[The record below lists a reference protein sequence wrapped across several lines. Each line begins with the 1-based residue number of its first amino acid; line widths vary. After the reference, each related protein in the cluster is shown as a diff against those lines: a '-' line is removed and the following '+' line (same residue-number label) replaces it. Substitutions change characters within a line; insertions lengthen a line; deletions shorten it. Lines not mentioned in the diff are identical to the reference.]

1 MSSTTEPE
9 IKQLSPGTTL
19 VRHEDTETNAVVY
32 TVNNSAS
39 DVRWRFTLDFRT
51 SKNFTLLKNATTAHM
66 TTRNNVRRIIVAA
79 GTTLEVA
86 RLTVTNLTL
95 ESSLQLS
102 YAWEEQPPLENADDD
117 QAAFATFGKP
127 VHKKEALSTDVDLLT
142 TRTDLKDGHTKFVY
156 RIKSRR
162 RESLK
167 IILDFTG
174 STNLAICSTGLHNR
188 LKNFVRSSSSS
199 SKDGAKNALVKEM
212 RVTKGTTRVAKLR
225 TTMPRQGWALNHNV
239 TFEMKELRAPLV
251 RSTSA
256 PATNQ
261 QTAEKTATPTPE
273 TTRGML
279 PARPKMRRISV
290 CAVARNSGFES
301 GVLPPF
307 TPPMTPL
314 AISKKNSKKVS
325 FQLMDSVC
333 ENNKVDTTMQTQQ
346 DKPSVSRMS
355 WLDADI
361 FQMINGNDTPIESTV
376 ENNTT
381 QATSLR
387 HFHRK
392 PLTKL
397 AIQEEDDDNVKE
409 MLVKLK
415 LDVYYQL
422 FVDEAF
428 DSIALLHTLAMDS
441 KTEFRTTMKDL
452 GIEKA
457 GHREQ
462 ILRHVIASGSSSD
475 LF

>member
-1 MSSTTEPE
+1 MGGSACNKSTTNCMSSTTEPE

-66 TTRNNVRRIIVAA
+66 TTRNKVRRIIVAA

-102 YAWEEQPPLENADDD
+102 YAWEEQPPLENA
-117 QAAFATFGKP
+117 
-127 VHKKEALSTDVDLLT
+127 DVDLLT

-199 SKDGAKNALVKEM
+199 SKDGAKNALMKEM

-333 ENNKVDTTMQTQQ
+333 ENNKVDTIMQTQQ

-376 ENNTT
+376 EKNTT

-387 HFHRK
+387 HFRRK